1 MGKASNRNQ
10 RTLLYL
16 RNCRSRRGACQAG
29 AVSSNAAELATV
41 RSQVEELTRR
51 VEVVADQY
59 RDTADSQLAA
69 DLYTAERQ
77 LIGARRAI
85 EKVITSLGG

>member
-1 MGKASNRNQ
+1 MP
-10 RTLLYL
+10 
-16 RNCRSRRGACQAG
+16 
-29 AVSSNAAELATV
+29 SNAAELATV

-51 VEVVADQY
+51 VEAVADQY

-77 LIGARRAI
+77 LIGARRALD
-85 EKVITSLGG
+85 KVINSLGD

>member
-1 MGKASNRNQ
+1 M
-10 RTLLYL
+10 
-16 RNCRSRRGACQAG
+16 
-29 AVSSNAAELATV
+29 SSNVAELATV

>member
-10 RTLLYL
+10 GTPVHL
-16 RNCRSRRGACQAG
+16 RNCQCARRACQAG
-29 AVSSNAAELATV
+29 GVSSNAAELATV